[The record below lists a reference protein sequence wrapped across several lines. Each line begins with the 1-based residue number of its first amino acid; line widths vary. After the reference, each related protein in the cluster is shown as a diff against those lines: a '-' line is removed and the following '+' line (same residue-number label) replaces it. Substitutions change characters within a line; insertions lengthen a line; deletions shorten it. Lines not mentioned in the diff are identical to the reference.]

1 MCIRDRTTT
10 IKKECYVAN
19 FVTSFITAVQNK
31 ESNFNLSNSRL
42 RLVSGTTNP
51 KLAEEIASYLGIEN
65 VPLISKR
72 FADGELYVQI
82 QQSIRGC
89 DVFLIQPT
97 CAPVNDSLMELMIMV
112 DACKRASA
120 RQITAVIP
128 YFGYARADRK
138 TSGRESITC
147 LLYTSPSPRD
157 ATLSRM
163 PSSA

>member
-1 MCIRDRTTT
+1 MQ
-10 IKKECYVAN
+10 
-19 FVTSFITAVQNK
+19 SK
-31 ESNFNLSNSRL
+31 ESNFNLTNSRL

-112 DACKRASA
+112 DACKRG
-120 RQITAVIP
+120 
-128 YFGYARADRK
+128 FCK
-138 TSGRESITC
+138 TNNGCNSLFWICEGR
-147 LLYTSPSPRD
+147 
-157 ATLSRM
+157 
-163 PSSA
+163 

>member
-1 MCIRDRTTT
+1 MLLEFL
-10 IKKECYVAN
+10 KAN
-19 FVTSFITAVQNK
+19 FVTSFITAVEN
-31 ESNFNLSNSRL
+31 EEPTLNLTNSRL
-42 RLVSGTTNP
+42 RLVSGTSNP
-51 KLAEEIASYLGIEN
+51 KLAEEIGSYLGIEN
-65 VPLISKR
+65 VPLVSKR

-138 TSGRESITC
+138 TSGRGQLQRSLPQIY
-147 LLYTSPSPRD
+147 LKNRG
-157 ATLSRM
+157 
-163 PSSA
+163 

>member
-1 MCIRDRTTT
+1 
-10 IKKECYVAN
+10 
-19 FVTSFITAVQNK
+19 VTSFITAVQNK
-31 ESNFNLSNSRL
+31 ESNFNLTKSRL

-97 CAPVNDSLMELMIMV
+97 CAPVNDSLIELMIMV
-112 DACKRASA
+112 DAC
-120 RQITAVIP
+120 
-128 YFGYARADRK
+128 
-138 TSGRESITC
+138 
-147 LLYTSPSPRD
+147 
-157 ATLSRM
+157 
-163 PSSA
+163 

>member
-1 MCIRDRTTT
+1 M
-10 IKKECYVAN
+10 A
-19 FVTSFITAVQNK
+19 
-31 ESNFNLSNSRL
+31 
-42 RLVSGTTNP
+42 VSGTTNP

-65 VPLISKR
+65 VPLISKK

-112 DACKRASA
+112 DACRGIS

-128 YFGYARADRK
+128 ILDMQGPIERPQ
-138 TSGRESITC
+138 GESQ
-147 LLYTSPSPRD
+147 
-157 ATLSRM
+157 
-163 PSSA
+163 